1 MSSPLRA
8 GVIGVGMIGKL
19 HALAYADHPST
30 ELVGLVDT
38 DRSRAEDVAAGFGTT
53 AYRDLDE
60 LLDRASLDVLS
71 VAVPEQHR
79 FSPAVA
85 AAERGVHLLLEKPLA
100 PTLEEVDELLDALE
114 PAGVTMMVN
123 FILRS
128 DPRYLQVHEA
138 ARTGAFGELRT
149 LTARRTGTAAG
160 AEIYGPWTDLLIS
173 TAIHDLDIMTWVAG
187 APVTRV
193 YAEAVAGRCAE
204 WGHEDAVLAT
214 LRFANGVIG
223 AMETSWVLPA
233 SPAPLSS
240 GLRVV
245 GTAGGATIEGNDHGL
260 AMLDGDGLH
269 LPDLANWPMGRSGVE
284 GSLRASIDH
293 FISCVLTG
301 AEPVMGLH
309 GARAAQAVVAALK
322 ESIDGEKPVTI
333 DTSRTRRQ
341 IR

>member
-1 MSSPLRA
+1 MNPPLRA
-8 GVIGVGMIGKL
+8 GVIGVGMIGSL
-19 HALAYADHPST
+19 HARVYADHPSA
-30 ELVGLVDT
+30 ELVGVVDT
-38 DRSRAEDVAAGFGTT
+38 DRSRAEAVAAELDTT
-53 AYRDLDE
+53 SYRDLDE
-60 LLDRASLDVLS
+60 LLDRGSLDVLS

-79 FSPAVA
+79 SPPAVA
-85 AAERGVHLLLEKPLA
+85 AAARGVHLLLEKPLA
-100 PTLEEVDELLDALE
+100 STLEEVDELLDALE

-128 DPRYLQVHEA
+128 DPRYLQVQQA
-138 ARTGAFGELRT
+138 ARAGAFGELRT
-149 LTARRTGTAAG
+149 LTARRTGTSAG
-160 AEIYGPWTDLLIS
+160 AEVYGPWTDLLIS

-187 APVTRV
+187 APVVRV
-193 YAEAVAGRCAE
+193 YAEAVAGRSAE

-269 LPDLANWPMGRSGVE
+269 LPDLANWPVGRSGVE

-293 FISCVLTG
+293 FISCVLSG
-301 AEPVMGLH
+301 AEPVMDLQ
-309 GARAAQAVVAALK
+309 GARAAQAVVAAIK
-322 ESIDGEKPVTI
+322 ESINGDKPITL
-333 DTSRTRRQ
+333 DTSRSRSQ
-341 IR
+341 IL

>member
-1 MSSPLRA
+1 
-8 GVIGVGMIGKL
+8 VGMIGSL
-19 HALAYADHPST
+19 HARIYAAHPSA
-30 ELVGLVDT
+30 ELVGVLDT
-38 DRSRAEDVAAGFGTT
+38 DRSRAEDVAAELGTT

-60 LLDRASLDVLS
+60 LLDRASLDALS

-79 FSPAVA
+79 SAPAVA
-85 AAERGVHLLLEKPLA
+85 AAARGIHLLLEKPLA
-100 PTLEEVDELLDALE
+100 PTLEEADALLDVLE

-138 ARTGAFGELRT
+138 ARAGAFGELRT

-160 AEIYGPWTDLLIS
+160 AEVYGPWTDLLIS

-187 APVTRV
+187 APVIRV

-204 WGHEDAVLAT
+204 WGHQDAVLAT

-223 AMETSWVLPA
+223 TMETSWVLPA

-293 FISCVLTG
+293 FISCVQTG
-301 AEPVMGLH
+301 ADPVMDLQ
-309 GARAAQAVVAALK
+309 GARAAQAVVAAIK
-322 ESIDGEKPVTI
+322 ESIDGGKPVTI
-333 DTSRTRRQ
+333 DTSRTRSQ
-341 IR
+341 IL